1 MKNSATGASQYS
13 IRPIP
18 MVRMHQPKT
27 VYTYLMN
34 WDQQVTSANG
44 LWFIEGSSTRIL
56 VDAGRA
62 SLTASFS
69 HTKLEPVQSLEE
81 GLGKLG
87 LEPADIE
94 LIILTHLHYDHV
106 ELAYK
111 YPRAKFIVQKA
122 ELDFALNP
130 RGAISR
136 AVYRKELFQGLNL
149 EVVEGDD
156 EIISGVKVLLTP
168 GHTPGGQSVAINTR
182 EGLAVITGFCCINEN
197 FEPPEEIR
205 KTMPII
211 TPAIHLNVLELE
223 ESMLKLKEISNI
235 IVPIHDAGFFDKDT
249 IPGP

>member
-1 MKNSATGASQYS
+1 
-13 IRPIP
+13 
-18 MVRMHQPKT
+18 MHQPKA

-34 WDQQVTSANG
+34 WDQRVTSVSG
-44 LWFIEGSSTRIL
+44 LWFIEGSQTKIL

-62 SLTASFS
+62 SLAAAFS
-69 HTKLEPVQSLEE
+69 QTELEPVQSLED

-106 ELAYK
+106 ELAFK

-136 AVYRKELFQGLNL
+136 AVYRKELFEGLNF
-149 EVVEGDD
+149 EVIEGDS
-156 EIISGVKVLLTP
+156 EIVSGVKVLLTP
-168 GHTPGGQSVAINTR
+168 GHTPGGQSVAINTGQ
-182 EGLAVITGFCCINEN
+182 GLAVITGFCCINEN

-205 KTMPII
+205 KMTPII
-211 TPAIHLNVLELE
+211 TPTIHLNVLELD
-223 ESMLKLKEISNI
+223 ESMLMLKEISNI
-235 IVPIHDAGFFDKDT
+235 IIPVHDAGFFEKDI